1 MSRWLRWIE
10 GLVQGQLLTVLL
22 FLVAMLG
29 IAVIVAHS
37 FGPAVPSTGFAVLV
51 RLLELVFVSAVA
63 ATVVNLSQS
72 VGVYNQEIAKIM
84 VERRFVSEF
93 RRAFVV
99 DLWNR
104 LSLAFFLPRMDD
116 GAEAEALAQRTRH
129 RLTAA
134 FASAADRQT
143 HDFYEDEFFLRGLHR
158 VYRIGWH
165 DTGHTQVELEEQLHA
180 DLVPFGQRDR
190 VTYRV
195 NFVPLM
201 DNELQ
206 SYHVLPKLEVFDPA
220 QQPQV
225 MFDAANRPPA
235 ADPAADPAPPSFAVS
250 LDTNGRDALRIR
262 VTTRFRWKLED
273 DPTFLVQPPYLCDGL
288 TVDLA
293 QIPPD
298 LDVYFLEVG
307 RNLAI
312 PALDQEPSGA
322 PFLRR
327 TTEVV
332 LPGEGFLLVLTRKT
346 PAAAG

>member
-1 MSRWLRWIE
+1 
-10 GLVQGQLLTVLL
+10 
-22 FLVAMLG
+22 
-29 IAVIVAHS
+29 
-37 FGPAVPSTGFAVLV
+37 
-51 RLLELVFVSAVA
+51 
-63 ATVVNLSQS
+63 
-72 VGVYNQEIAKIM
+72 
-84 VERRFVSEF
+84 
-93 RRAFVV
+93 
-99 DLWNR
+99 
-104 LSLAFFLPRMDD
+104 
-116 GAEAEALAQRTRH
+116 
-129 RLTAA
+129 
-134 FASAADRQT
+134 
-143 HDFYEDEFFLRGLHR
+143 
-158 VYRIGWH
+158 
-165 DTGHTQVELEEQLHA
+165 
-180 DLVPFGQRDR
+180 
-190 VTYRV
+190 
-195 NFVPLM
+195 M